1 MWASGISRRWP
12 STQDDLQRLIEEG
25 IPESGSLEYKER
37 LELKTD
43 AQKRELLKDLTGM
56 GNGGGGIII
65 YGIREADDGSGRPA
79 HLTPLMDA
87 ALPGRLEDV
96 VRNAVRPPLIM
107 GPPRRIEVGT
117 GYILV
122 VEVFRS
128 PLGPYMVEAYDQN
141 RYYLRQ
147 GSRVAPMDERQVRDA
162 YALAVRERQDLER
175 AWTTRELPV
184 RPPTNRPYLA
194 VSAIPLGSSTEL
206 IPPGPL
212 DPNAFRPPD
221 WMGRIAELGGFR
233 GATCNLSIW
242 YRGVYGEAPHPITD
256 FEGAWQLF
264 RLDRDGAVGLA
275 YAWDNA
281 GRSFSETF
289 LARVAA
295 AQLVYI
301 GWLWQQL
308 GLRDLVEVDIR
319 LQNPSQFRLYVNQF
333 EEPLQLQV
341 APGTSPPLALVHRAQ
356 ILSSD
361 LARASTRHR
370 LVWEFSAKVC
380 HAYGKPGSSSWCFT
394 EGLLYRSDGHPSDL
408 VVVGGGIQQRSGL
421 QDLEF
426 RIYRDGRV
434 ERVGDGRYVGHFSK
448 GVLLDVEGDAVAA
461 TELALDT
468 ALPDDFLVKHPVNLD
483 RPFARLTEPPDQ
495 VLEGY
500 RPPGPTG
507 RWSRKTLE
515 ELHGTR

>member
-1 MWASGISRRWP
+1 MWGLKTGTRCP
-12 STQDDLQRLIEEG
+12 CTQDDVQRLIAER

-37 LELKTD
+37 LELETD

-56 GNGGGGIII
+56 GNGGGGTII
-65 YGIREADDGSGRPA
+65 YGVMETDDRSGHPA
-79 HLTPLMDA
+79 QLAPLTDP

-107 GPPRRIEVGT
+107 DLQWVEVDT
-117 GYILV
+117 GYVLV
-122 VEVFRS
+122 VNVFRS
-128 PLGPYMVEAYDQN
+128 PLGPYMVQAYGEN

-147 GSRVAPMDERQVRDA
+147 GSRVAPMDEQQVRDA
-162 YALAVRERQDLER
+162 YLLAVRQIQDLER
-175 AWTTRELPV
+175 AWTTRELPIL
-184 RPPTNRPYLA
+184 PPTDRPYLT
-194 VSAIPLGSSTEL
+194 VSAIPLGPSTEL
-206 IPPGPL
+206 IPPGRI
-212 DPNAFRPPD
+212 DPDVFRPPD
-221 WMGRIAELGGFR
+221 WMGGLRTLGQFR
-233 GATCNLSIW
+233 TVTRDLHIW
-242 YRGVYGEAPHPITD
+242 YRGIYGEAPYPITD
-256 FEGAWQLF
+256 LGAGWQIF

-275 YAWDNA
+275 YAWSHAD
-281 GRSFSETF
+281 RSFSETF

-333 EEPLQLQV
+333 EKPLQLQV
-341 APGTSPPLALVHRAQ
+341 ASGTSPPLALVHRAQ

-408 VVVGGGIQQRSGL
+408 VAVGGGIQQRSGL

-483 RPFARLTEPPDQ
+483 RPSARLTEAPDQ